1 MVTRRS
7 FPSLL
12 LFLGVGEVGE
22 KAVGAQVALVD
33 EKQVTPADVGNN
45 FFLYKEDIGKTRAAV
60 SVYGVILF
68 DAEITIAVIA

>member
-1 MVTRRS
+1 MHIT
-7 FPSLL
+7 PYCC
-12 LFLGVGEVGE
+12 LGVGEVGE

-60 SVYGVILF
+60 SVCISVL
-68 DAEITIAVIA
+68 T

>member
-1 MVTRRS
+1 M
-7 FPSLL
+7 
-12 LFLGVGEVGE
+12 GEVGE

-60 SVYGVILF
+60 SVCISVL
-68 DAEITIAVIA
+68 T